1 MTGRLASQA
10 VALAAIICTGT
21 ANAQSRSE
29 QSAQSLSFDAALARI
44 DDASPG
50 LSGEDHAVRAS
61 ELMADATRSLHRPVI
76 SASASVI
83 EYQKTLSV
91 DLTGPKDNAANA
103 ATDFLSQLPGQFPVG
118 FQQIVGQVTQRVG
131 AALPTIFGA
140 IPDTLRYQTRNTVFR
155 PTITA
160 AMPLYTGG
168 AIPAIQAG
176 ADAAVDVAR
185 AKQAGGHDVSRVG
198 LVRSYFGQQVAAQLT
213 RSTRETLEGFD
224 RHLSDAKKLEQNGV
238 IPMPASFW
246 SR

>member
-1 MTGRLASQA
+1 MTSPLAWHA
-10 VALAAIICTGT
+10 VTMAALVCSSGAAIG
-21 ANAQSRSE
+21 QSINDR
-29 QSAQSLSFDAALARI
+29 QSQPLSFDAALARI

-61 ELMADATRSLHRPVI
+61 ELIAGATRSLRRPVV

-103 ATDFLSQLPGQFPVG
+103 TTDFLSQLPGQFPVG
-118 FQQIVGQVTQRVG
+118 LQQIVGQVTQRVG

-140 IPDTLRYQTRNTVFR
+140 IPDTLQYQTRDTVFR
-155 PTITA
+155 PAVTA

-185 AKQAGGHDVSRVG
+185 ARQAGGRDEDVLRSELPGDVLAGDHGQRRQKVG
-198 LVRSYFGQQVAAQLT
+198 QL
-213 RSTRETLEGFD
+213 
-224 RHLSDAKKLEQNGV
+224 AKRCCAYHTVNLCH
-238 IPMPASFW
+238 
-246 SR
+246 